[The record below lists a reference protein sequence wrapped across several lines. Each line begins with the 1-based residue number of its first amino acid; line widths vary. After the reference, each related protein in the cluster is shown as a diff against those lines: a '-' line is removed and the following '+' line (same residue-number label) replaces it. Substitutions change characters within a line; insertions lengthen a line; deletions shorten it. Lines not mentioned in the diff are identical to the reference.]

1 MTRTQLGQALRLGLA
16 AWTAFAL
23 ATALGID
30 HAFWAAMP
38 VWVVAQPWRGVVF
51 ERALWRLLGTV
62 IGGALGLVLLT
73 LSPSPWVTAVAM
85 AVLLAAG
92 GALTHLWQGVRNYL
106 PLMTALTIAVVVI
119 PALLDPSGGFDL
131 AMDRLACT
139 VIGGVSVA
147 VIVGL
152 FTPKADSAGFRAEG
166 AALAQ
171 RFPEVARLL
180 LDTRATTTRKDEAVA
195 EVIHLGAE
203 LETKARLVAAGSREG
218 YQRMA
223 ALDAILAAGLALL
236 EAATEAARN
245 YPTRQA
251 AQRLLSD
258 APGTGPLPD
267 TGPLPRLAHALAALG
282 AATDDLSATAPSGR
296 DLPRL
301 APPANPTLALRG
313 AVVAALASLGGS
325 LLQILI
331 GGFAMELTAFSMAI
345 FALVMG
351 SLPQPKLIAPK
362 MAVGVVIGAL
372 LGAAYRI
379 ELQPYLT
386 GWLDLVVTIAPFIA
400 VGAIARAYPRTAIYA
415 LDANMCFMLASQAG
429 APPALMAEVVQS
441 AGAMTVGTLA
451 IVACYVAL
459 PRPGPALI
467 GRTEARLAAD
477 LELIGKRAEPI
488 SAQRWTA
495 IWGRR
500 VVTLAIELEKAGEAL
515 PRRVL
520 RLASAGHAAIEHR
533 RALQDRTH

>member
-16 AWTAFAL
+16 AWTAFAV
-23 ATALGID
+23 ATALGIE
-30 HAFWAAMP
+30 HAFWASMP

-51 ERALWRLLGTV
+51 ERALWRLLGTL
-62 IGGALGLVLLT
+62 IGGGIGLVLLT
-73 LSPSPWVTAVAM
+73 LSPTPWVTAVVM
-85 AVLLAAG
+85 AALLALG

-106 PLMTALTIAVVVI
+106 PMMTALTIGVVVI

-139 VIGGVSVA
+139 FIGGVSVA
-147 VIVGL
+147 LIVGL

-180 LDTRATTTRKDEAVA
+180 LDTRVPTTRKDEVVA

-218 YQRMA
+218 YRRMA

-245 YPTRQA
+245 FPTREA

-258 APGTGPLPD
+258 EPGTGPLPE
-267 TGPLPRLAHALAALG
+267 TGPLPRLSRSLAALG
-282 AATDDLSATAPSGR
+282 AAIDELQSTAPSGR

-313 AVVAALASLGGS
+313 AVVAALASFAGS
-325 LLQILI
+325 AMQILV

-362 MAVGVVIGAL
+362 MAVGVVIGAVT
-372 LGAAYRI
+372 GAAYRI
-379 ELQPYLT
+379 GLQPHLT
-386 GWLDLVVTIAPFIA
+386 GWLDLVITILPFIA

-415 LDANMCFMLASQAG
+415 LDYNMCFMLASQAG
-429 APPALMAEVVQS
+429 AAPALTPDVIQS
-441 AGAMTVGTLA
+441 AIAMTVGTLA
-451 IVACYVAL
+451 IVVCYVAL

-477 LELIGKRAEPI
+477 LELIAKRSEPI

-520 RLASAGHAAIEHR
+520 RLASAGHAAIDNR
-533 RALQDRTH
+533 KISAPRSR